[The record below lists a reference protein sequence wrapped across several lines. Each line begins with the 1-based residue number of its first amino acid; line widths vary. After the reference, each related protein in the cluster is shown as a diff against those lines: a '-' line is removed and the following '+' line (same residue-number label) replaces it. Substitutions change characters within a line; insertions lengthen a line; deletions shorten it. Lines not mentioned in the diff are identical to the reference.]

1 MCPSGHISTHEVL
14 TAPHLRTSVALHP
27 EQPMPDEAGT
37 VDIPRDIV
45 VAGRHSSETDDPYV
59 YWRGRNWARLSDG
72 AQHPRR

>member
-1 MCPSGHISTHEVL
+1 M
-14 TAPHLRTSVALHP
+14 
-27 EQPMPDEAGT
+27 
-37 VDIPRDIV
+37 DIPRDIV